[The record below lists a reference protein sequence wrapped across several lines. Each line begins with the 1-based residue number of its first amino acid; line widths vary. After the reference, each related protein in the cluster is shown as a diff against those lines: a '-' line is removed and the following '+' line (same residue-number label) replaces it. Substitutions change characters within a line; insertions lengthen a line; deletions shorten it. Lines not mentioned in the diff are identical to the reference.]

1 MLIMRFFVLLTV
13 LAIGG
18 SMVLWLLTGQPQWRL
33 RAWKAFRVALVVI
46 FLYLALFVLER
57 LLVPLA

>member
-1 MLIMRFFVLLTV
+1 MRLALLLAVLG
-13 LAIGG
+13 IGG